1 MDEFSTVAHFVKL
14 VIPDIT
20 ACSKN
25 EVLQRGQLKDVGC
38 PLCVFFMG
46 VFLFVFV
53 VVFCFFGCE
62 VISVSIEA
70 FHLVEFVNGVM
81 ASDFTFFVFPVDLHS
96 DNCACIAQFV

>member
-1 MDEFSTVAHFVKL
+1 M
-14 VIPDIT
+14 
-20 ACSKN
+20 
-25 EVLQRGQLKDVGC
+25 
-38 PLCVFFMG
+38 
-46 VFLFVFV
+46 FV